1 MRIKKEFYGKTI
13 ENVEV
18 DIYTLENSNG
28 MTAKITNYGGNI
40 VSLLVPDSKG
50 EVTDVVLGYDSLEDY
65 FVNEPYLGAIIGRNG
80 NRIQDARFELNG
92 VEYQL
97 AKNNGENNLHGGIK
111 GFDKVVWKAESFEHD
126 KSVGLT
132 LTYTSIDGEE
142 GFPGNLDVKVVYT
155 LTDENEIIIDY
166 YAESDKDTIVNL
178 TNHSYFNL
186 SGHNSGTIL
195 DHKVMLD
202 ADAFTVVDQALI
214 PTGEIRKVEG
224 TPMDF
229 TKPKRIGDDIHSDYE
244 QIVFAGGFDHNWVLN
259 HKGESVEK
267 VAKLI
272 DEKSGR
278 VMEVYTDMP
287 GVQLYTG
294 NSLEERYIGKGNY
307 PYSKHTGV
315 CFETQFFP
323 SSMNHKHFP
332 SPVLR
337 AGDEYKSRTIYK
349 FI

>member
-97 AKNNGENNLHGGIK
+97 AKNNGENNLHGGTK

>member
-40 VSLLVPDSKG
+40 VSLLVPNSKG